1 MADQVPFF
9 SPKHLGNLRARIRAF
24 VVDNFLF
31 GDEEGL
37 QDETS
42 FQESG
47 IIDSTGILE
56 LVDFLEKQFGIA
68 ISDEELIPDNLDS
81 IDKTACFLNKK
92 VGASEL
98 SQGVVQLG

>member
-1 MADQVPFF
+1 MTDQIPCTN
-9 SPKHLGNLRARIRAF
+9 PKPLGALRAQIRKF

-56 LVDFLEKQFGIA
+56 LVDFFEKRFGIA

-81 IDKTACFLNKK
+81 IERAACFLDKK
-92 VGASEL
+92 FIAAQL
-98 SQGVVQLG
+98 SQGVV